1 MTTCI
6 VGQHLGLEIGVESQV
21 LKSEEIK
28 FRTFGLLEN

>member
-6 VGQHLGLEIGVESQV
+6 IGQHVGLEIGVDSQV

-28 FRTFGLLEN
+28 FRMFVLPEN